1 MGMSDNYA
9 ESIIAQMTCF
19 DAQAKP
25 MPRWLL
31 AKREASFA
39 LLRRFYRTAPPPTI
53 HHYTSSAALIS
64 IVANNELW
72 LSEATFL
79 NDRREI
85 ELGRRLACS
94 RVAAKIAEEGSPE
107 VRVMLERTLANFE
120 RWADPQ
126 VYVGCFSFEGDDL
139 TQWRAYGGA
148 DAPVAIEFEHGPLM
162 FGYTSEGLLD
172 RVLYDPVDQKWVFD
186 ELLAAYAVAYR
197 DDVRDPV
204 PVKRRGPPLTRDEEN
219 EIVADSLYHALWHH
233 IVTCKDP
240 AFVAE
245 REVRFIY
252 TAHDFSQ
259 RGRSWYPEHPV
270 PRFRERAG
278 RVIPYLSSKDLD
290 FRNMKRIGEI
300 PKLPIRSVRIGPTS
314 EPALIERGIRRLLDS
329 HGHETALVSVS
340 TSPFR
345 PR

>member
-1 MGMSDNYA
+1 
-9 ESIIAQMTCF
+9 MTRL
-19 DAQAKP
+19 DGQAKP
-25 MPRWLL
+25 MQRWVL

-79 NDRREI
+79 NDRHEI
-85 ELGRRLACS
+85 ELGRRLARR
-94 RVAAKIAEEGSPE
+94 RVEARIVDEGSPE
-107 VRVMLERTLANFE
+107 VRAMLERALANFE
-120 RWADPQ
+120 RRADPQ
-126 VYVGCFSFEGDDL
+126 VYVACFSFEGDDL

-148 DAPVAIEFEHGPLM
+148 DAPVAIELEHGPLM

-172 RVLYDPVDQKWVFD
+172 RVLYDPDDQEWVFD
-186 ELLAAYAVAYR
+186 GLLTAYTSAYR
-197 DDVRDPV
+197 DDVRDPI
-204 PVKRRGPPLTRDEEN
+204 PVERQGPPLTREEEDEL
-219 EIVADSLYHALWHH
+219 VADSLYHALWHH

-259 RGRSWYPEHPV
+259 SGSSWYPEHPT

-278 RVIPYLSSKDLD
+278 RVIPYLSSKNLE
-290 FRNMKRIGEI
+290 FRNMKRICET
-300 PKLPIRSVRIGPTS
+300 PKLPIRSVRIGPTA
-314 EPALIERGIRRLLDS
+314 EPALVERGVRRLLDN
-329 HGHETALVSVS
+329 HGHEAALVSVS